1 MSIQVYSEF
10 WIAENKEQ
18 QKPENQPIIPTEL
31 KKVIL
36 ISYTDFADMFSM
48 LGCLSYYLQF
58 TAYWGQIS
66 DVNNA

>member
-10 WIAENKEQ
+10 WRAENKEQ
-18 QKPENQPIIPTEL
+18 QKPENQPRIPTEL

-36 ISYTDFADMFSM
+36 ISYTDFADIFSM

-66 DVNNA
+66 DVNNV